1 MFQGHLKKEVYFCCF
16 WVEVFIRFLLCSS
29 MVLFICFISFL
40 LFCLVILSKL
50 LRAECWSF
58 LLKLWICQMLLS
70 ILSVFASHK
79 CQSTPVSLPGGP
91 DGQRSLAGYS
101 SWVLKSQTEL
111 SDLVSVLISSFIVC
125 CILRLDYPPYCY
137 IMSCP
142 ITNFFSFCFG
152 FRVLFFQPLKITL
165 LILPGLLSFQW
176 EIYCQ
181 SDYFSS

>member
-1 MFQGHLKKEVYFCCF
+1 
-16 WVEVFIRFLLCSS
+16 
-29 MVLFICFISFL
+29 MVLFICFISL
-40 LFCLVILSKL
+40 LRFCLVILSKL

-58 LLKLWICQMLLS
+58 LLKLWIRQRLPS

-79 CQSTPVSLPGGP
+79 CQSPPVSLPGGP
-91 DGQRSLAGYS
+91 HGQRSLAGYS
-101 SWVLKSQTEL
+101 SWELKSQTEL

-125 CILRLDYPPYCY
+125 CVFRLDYPPYCY

-152 FRVLFFQPLKITL
+152 FKVLFFQPLKITL